1 MTFVFLLDFCPG
13 ALMSVP
19 LIDLS
24 VTSGDHLS
32 LNVPLPNEQLC
43 HGAFVGVFG
52 DASNSDVLAHQK
64 ISQMVSSSFGWH
76 WFSSL
81 PAWFRGVDAGQSKPF
96 ASSPGA
102 RIDVVAGGD
111 HDECKSCN

>member
-1 MTFVFLLDFCPG
+1 MALMSFVFLLDFCPG

-43 HGAFVGVFG
+43 HGACVAVFG
-52 DASNSDVLAHQK
+52 DASDFDPLSRHK

-76 WFSSL
+76 WLSSI
-81 PAWFRGVDAGQSKPF
+81 PA
-96 ASSPGA
+96 
-102 RIDVVAGGD
+102 
-111 HDECKSCN
+111 

>member
-1 MTFVFLLDFCPG
+1 MTTVLLLVIRPG

-43 HGAFVGVFG
+43 HGAFVAVF
-52 DASNSDVLAHQK
+52 SDPSDCNLFTYYQTL
-64 ISQMVSSSFGWH
+64 QMVSSSFGWH
-76 WFSSL
+76 
-81 PAWFRGVDAGQSKPF
+81 
-96 ASSPGA
+96 
-102 RIDVVAGGD
+102 
-111 HDECKSCN
+111 